1 MTKAFVETTV
11 LTDVLLKGN
20 SAHGRLAKQALAR
33 YDETQLPVYAIK
45 EFKAGPLKNF
55 AWFYNKLAATKSF
68 ARAVDALHGMALS
81 PRRYTTATALEALRE
96 AAESVSQSQTL
107 QSLVDRY
114 GPAASPDAVLC
125 DQFQSSIK
133 VLIFK
138 AWKQRRRVTSSVVHP
153 LNCYPEFG
161 PVEEQGQIS
170 LVPLTCDK
178 SQTCCLA
185 PELVSR
191 SAEIEQLQLTSGT
204 QPDKPENRNRS
215 KALRAILRTPK
226 RPFTDDMCR
235 RLGGAYFAL
244 FAPADAVILT
254 TNDRDVKPLA
264 SALDKSTD
272 TTARS
277 EG

>member
-1 MTKAFVETTV
+1 MTKAFLETTV
-11 LTDVLLKGN
+11 LTDILLKGN
-20 SAHGRLAKQALAR
+20 SIYGKSAKQALAR
-33 YDETQLPVYAIK
+33 YDETQLPIYAIK

-55 AWFYNKLAATKSF
+55 AWFYNKLEATHSF
-68 ARAVDALHGMALS
+68 ARAVDALHRMALS

-96 AAESVSQSQTL
+96 AAANVSRSQTL

-114 GPAASPDAVLC
+114 GAAASPDGVLC

-133 VLIFK
+133 IAIFK
-138 AWKQRRRVTSSVVHP
+138 AWKQRRRVTSCVVYP

-178 SQTCCLA
+178 TQACCLV
-185 PELVSR
+185 PEMMRR
-191 SAEIEQLQLTSGT
+191 SAEIEKLQTAIDG

-215 KALRAILRTPK
+215 KALRAMVRTPK
-226 RPFTDDMCR
+226 RLFTDDMCR
-235 RLGGAYFAL
+235 RLGDAYFAL

-254 TNDRDVKPLA
+254 ANARDVGPLA
-264 SALDKSTD
+264 SALGKNTD
-272 TTARS
+272 TPTRS
-277 EG
+277 QG